1 MDTIASASL
10 KRKFD
15 DVDVDVGSP
24 ISNSD
29 DEISNSDSADS
40 CDSVNPPSS
49 TGFIRKCLGYNM
61 ELSLRHVVLLP
72 TIQNSGDNCSMIYL
86 F

>member
-1 MDTIASASL
+1 MDAIANATL

-15 DVDVDVGSP
+15 DVDVGSP
-24 ISNSD
+24 VSNSD

-49 TGFIRKCLGYNM
+49 TGFIRK
-61 ELSLRHVVLLP
+61 
-72 TIQNSGDNCSMIYL
+72 
-86 F
+86 

>member
-1 MDTIASASL
+1 MDAIASASL

-15 DVDVDVGSP
+15 DVDVGSP
-24 ISNSD
+24 VSNSD

-49 TGFIRKCLGYNM
+49 TGFIRKWPGRGDLGN
-61 ELSLRHVVLLP
+61 V
-72 TIQNSGDNCSMIYL
+72 
-86 F
+86 